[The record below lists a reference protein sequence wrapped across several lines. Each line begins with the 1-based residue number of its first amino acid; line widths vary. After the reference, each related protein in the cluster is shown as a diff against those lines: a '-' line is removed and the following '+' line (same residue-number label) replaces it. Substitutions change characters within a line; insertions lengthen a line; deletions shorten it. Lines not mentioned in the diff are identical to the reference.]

1 MTGRRCFSR
10 RLRKRALLLLALPS
24 LWAAGPAAAYR
35 VEIEAPPELA
45 DMLKTHLD
53 ISRYRE
59 REDIS
64 VDQFN
69 YMVETVGDQVR
80 RLASTEGYFDPKTT
94 ATVDA
99 PLAAEATSEDLD
111 ARTVRVRVEAG
122 ARTLVTS
129 VDVDFTGAIAD
140 EDRERL
146 EALRRNWGLPAGQP
160 FRQETWA
167 KAKDDTLFALQ
178 SEKYYA
184 ARLTRSQA
192 RIDPEAQEA
201 VLDAR
206 YDSGPAYTLGPLE
219 ITGLRR
225 YPAQIIHNVNPLN
238 EGEPYSVNRLLE
250 LQRAIQNQP
259 YFSNVMV
266 DLGDEPDPVNAPVK
280 VRVREYPAH
289 RVNAGVGYATDTGA
303 QVEGRYSYF
312 NLFNRAWV
320 FDSQMRIEQRR
331 QYAFAEIAMP
341 PDEKTYRHSVYG
353 SIDRTD
359 LEGVDLRSWRV
370 GVKRARTRERF
381 DTAIALDLYYDD
393 LRPETGARQLSK
405 ALVPSYSWTRRNVD
419 DPLFPRRGNII
430 NAQVGV
436 AVSPLLTD
444 QTFGRVYGRIRQYFP
459 VGSRDLVIAR
469 GEVGAILTSGSSRNV
484 PASLRFRAGGND
496 SVRGYGYQSIGQR
509 DGASVLPTKFLVT
522 GGLEYQYWFRREWGA
537 AAFYDVGTATN
548 NWPDR
553 KLYHGIGFG
562 ARWRSPVGPVNVDLA
577 YGVQDRRI
585 RPHISLGVAF

>member
-1 MTGRRCFSR
+1 MTVGRCFR
-10 RLRKRALLLLALPS
+10 QRLPKHLVLLLALPCF
-24 LWAAGPAAAYR
+24 LGAGPAAAYR
-35 VEIEAPPELA
+35 VEIEAPSEIA

-59 REDIS
+59 RKDIS
-64 VDQFN
+64 LDQFN
-69 YMVETVGDQVR
+69 YMVETVGDQVQ

-99 PLAAEATSEDLD
+99 EPASDADLD
-111 ARTVRVRVEAG
+111 ARVVTIKVEAG
-122 ARTLVTS
+122 ARTVVKA
-129 VDVDFTGAIAD
+129 VDVDFVGAVATD
-140 EDRERL
+140 DRERL
-146 EALRRNWGLPAGQP
+146 EMLRRNWGLPEGEP
-160 FRQETWA
+160 FRQETWS

-184 ARLTRSQA
+184 ARMTRSQA

-206 YDSGPAYTLGPLE
+206 YDSGPSYTIGALD
-219 ITGLRR
+219 ISGLRR
-225 YPAQIIHNVNPLN
+225 YPAQIIHNVNPLD
-238 EGEPYSVNRLLE
+238 EGEFYSVNRLLE

-266 DLGDEPDPVNAPVK
+266 DLGDDPDPNMAPVR

-289 RVNAGVGYATDTGA
+289 RVNAGVGYGTDTGA

-312 NLFNRAWV
+312 NVFNRAWV
-320 FDSQMRIEQRR
+320 FDSQVRLEQRR
-331 QYAFAEIAMP
+331 QYVFAELAMP
-341 PDEKTYRHSVYG
+341 PDSKTYRHSLYG
-353 SIDRTD
+353 SMDRTD
-359 LEGVDLRSWRV
+359 LEGVDLRSYRL
-370 GVKRARTRERF
+370 GVKRARTRERL
-381 DTAIALDLYYDD
+381 DTAIALDLYFDD
-393 LRPETGARQLSK
+393 LRPETGARQMSK

-419 DPLFPRRGNII
+419 DPLFPRRGNIL

-444 QTFGRVYGRIRQYFP
+444 QTFGRLYGRIRQYFP
-459 VGSRDLVIAR
+459 VGSRDLIIAR
-469 GEVGAILTSGSSRNV
+469 AELGAILTSGSSRNV

-509 DGASVLPTKFLVT
+509 DGKSVLPTKFLAT
-522 GGLEYQYWFRREWGA
+522 GGLEYQYWFQKDWGA
-537 AAFYDVGTATN
+537 ALFYDIGTATD
-548 NWPDR
+548 NWVDR
-553 KLYHGIGFG
+553 KLYHGVGFG